1 MEAII
6 YLTPSAA
13 INETYK
19 KLFNVKTRFSGP
31 GVLGFDNETITKQ
44 LQAEVLF
51 FPLQIIIHGIKVF
64 VATLGS
70 SDQAELNFA
79 GPGYCSSFYY
89 KYHGQYSLICQSIV
103 NTGCR
108 IDIYHQEK
116 KVQTYTGKSPT
127 DVWTNLNILKNFDG
141 RDLFGLCDQF
151 VIQAIRTYM
160 NTPYCKS
167 CDWNNIQIMTHAFEK
182 CLKKRISVVNVNWY
196 QFFAK
201 WKQQST
207 TIIEFTSHL
216 ASIYPVNYE
225 VTNVILGAWRAM
237 MRYVGC
243 TDITPYKKKES
254 SLEFWTYAED
264 STSDGA
270 LILYLYTKNLL
281 NGIPYDPSKS
291 EVLVKNQELRNKV
304 GQFWNCFDTSIKINK
319 RGLEGKQRILSV
331 IANDFGRQEI
341 KEKLNISND
350 LMNAARKYSRTNG
363 PGCIAIYEGEKI
375 QTAIVDLGGTSVAN
389 LEPIRDNHKVKTIAG
404 ITKLFYFEWPVDGD
418 YAGYIRAQCL
428 PHIGSCSQ
436 FSPFEISK
444 LTTTPVNKPISN
456 TTPHSIPKNP
466 WVFSLSRVQ
475 NANNQEKDNNRVRLL
490 FAIEETFELKRGW
503 ALKSNQK
510 YGTRG
515 AGKRMTKIV
524 KAYLESYFLAG
535 NMNRTDRMTA
545 KDMVEQ
551 LQILANEGEIDVE
564 DVPEITTVASWITR
578 YAASLKKQSAIEKVA
593 EGSNTARNTNNFQEM
608 VKSSG
613 EKSCGWKRNTN
624 SHSEQVTK
632 RQKKM

>member
-270 LILYLYTKNLL
+270 LILYLYMKNLL

-319 RGLEGKQRILSV
+319 RGLEDFKRFDERGK
-331 IANDFGRQEI
+331 EI
-341 KEKLNISND
+341 F
-350 LMNAARKYSRTNG
+350 TN
-363 PGCIAIYEGEKI
+363 
-375 QTAIVDLGGTSVAN
+375 
-389 LEPIRDNHKVKTIAG
+389 
-404 ITKLFYFEWPVDGD
+404 
-418 YAGYIRAQCL
+418 
-428 PHIGSCSQ
+428 
-436 FSPFEISK
+436 
-444 LTTTPVNKPISN
+444 
-456 TTPHSIPKNP
+456 
-466 WVFSLSRVQ
+466 
-475 NANNQEKDNNRVRLL
+475 
-490 FAIEETFELKRGW
+490 
-503 ALKSNQK
+503 
-510 YGTRG
+510 
-515 AGKRMTKIV
+515 
-524 KAYLESYFLAG
+524 
-535 NMNRTDRMTA
+535 
-545 KDMVEQ
+545 
-551 LQILANEGEIDVE
+551 
-564 DVPEITTVASWITR
+564 
-578 YAASLKKQSAIEKVA
+578 
-593 EGSNTARNTNNFQEM
+593 
-608 VKSSG
+608 
-613 EKSCGWKRNTN
+613 
-624 SHSEQVTK
+624 
-632 RQKKM
+632 

>member
-1 MEAII
+1 MSTQKHKRQLLASGNIIEKLHYGPFAVNWWVFTGIKIKTAQTKQICIPIRVNMRLKIELNQVEFIIRVVDNNWKPGYICESDMEAII

-182 CLKKRISVVNVNWY
+182 CLKKRISVVN
-196 QFFAK
+196 
-201 WKQQST
+201 
-207 TIIEFTSHL
+207 
-216 ASIYPVNYE
+216 
-225 VTNVILGAWRAM
+225 
-237 MRYVGC
+237 
-243 TDITPYKKKES
+243 
-254 SLEFWTYAED
+254 LEFWTYAED

-363 PGCIAIYEGEKI
+363 P
-375 QTAIVDLGGTSVAN
+375 
-389 LEPIRDNHKVKTIAG
+389 
-404 ITKLFYFEWPVDGD
+404 VDGD

-475 NANNQEKDNNRVRLL
+475 NANNQEKDNNRL
-490 FAIEETFELKRGW
+490 
-503 ALKSNQK
+503 
-510 YGTRG
+510 
-515 AGKRMTKIV
+515 
-524 KAYLESYFLAG
+524 
-535 NMNRTDRMTA
+535 
-545 KDMVEQ
+545 
-551 LQILANEGEIDVE
+551 
-564 DVPEITTVASWITR
+564 
-578 YAASLKKQSAIEKVA
+578 LKKHL
-593 EGSNTARNTNNFQEM
+593 N
-608 VKSSG
+608 
-613 EKSCGWKRNTN
+613 
-624 SHSEQVTK
+624 
-632 RQKKM
+632 

>member
-1 MEAII
+1 MRLKIELNQVEFIIRVVDNNWKPGYICESDMEAII

-127 DVWTNLNILKNFDG
+127 DVWTNLNILKNFD
-141 RDLFGLCDQF
+141 
-151 VIQAIRTYM
+151 
-160 NTPYCKS
+160 
-167 CDWNNIQIMTHAFEK
+167 
-182 CLKKRISVVNVNWY
+182 
-196 QFFAK
+196 
-201 WKQQST
+201 
-207 TIIEFTSHL
+207 
-216 ASIYPVNYE
+216 VNYE
-225 VTNVILGAWRAM
+225 VTNVVLGAWRAM

-319 RGLEGKQRILSV
+319 RGLEDFKRFDERGK
-331 IANDFGRQEI
+331 EI
-341 KEKLNISND
+341 F
-350 LMNAARKYSRTNG
+350 TN
-363 PGCIAIYEGEKI
+363 
-375 QTAIVDLGGTSVAN
+375 
-389 LEPIRDNHKVKTIAG
+389 
-404 ITKLFYFEWPVDGD
+404 
-418 YAGYIRAQCL
+418 
-428 PHIGSCSQ
+428 
-436 FSPFEISK
+436 
-444 LTTTPVNKPISN
+444 
-456 TTPHSIPKNP
+456 
-466 WVFSLSRVQ
+466 
-475 NANNQEKDNNRVRLL
+475 
-490 FAIEETFELKRGW
+490 
-503 ALKSNQK
+503 
-510 YGTRG
+510 
-515 AGKRMTKIV
+515 
-524 KAYLESYFLAG
+524 
-535 NMNRTDRMTA
+535 
-545 KDMVEQ
+545 
-551 LQILANEGEIDVE
+551 
-564 DVPEITTVASWITR
+564 
-578 YAASLKKQSAIEKVA
+578 
-593 EGSNTARNTNNFQEM
+593 
-608 VKSSG
+608 
-613 EKSCGWKRNTN
+613 
-624 SHSEQVTK
+624 
-632 RQKKM
+632 